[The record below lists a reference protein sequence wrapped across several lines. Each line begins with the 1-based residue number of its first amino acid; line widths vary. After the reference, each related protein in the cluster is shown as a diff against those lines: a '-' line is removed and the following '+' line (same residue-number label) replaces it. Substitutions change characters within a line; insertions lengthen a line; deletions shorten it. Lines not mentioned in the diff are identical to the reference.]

1 MNNKEPCIVE
11 TTQGFSVLYN
21 EKLLYSKYNPSR
33 AIISQIEKLTI
44 LPGTL
49 ILCNSPVLEYGLT
62 ELSEKLPPKCFM
74 LGVELEAE
82 LADFI
87 ATKKGNHSNIKNFSM
102 LSYNEAL
109 ELPVLLSKIDYTL
122 ASGIKLPSAD
132 SFKRVI
138 FLDFSAGSL
147 LHKSLY
153 EKIYSYSVNA
163 IMTFWKNRI
172 TLTKFGRRYSQD
184 FFRNLKLLHKTTPIQ
199 NYFSSVEKPIIVFG
213 SGESIDKGIQY
224 IKKDSNKYFI
234 LCADTALQ
242 PLLLNGI
249 EPQGVFIEEAQNVI
263 IKAFIGTQ
271 KADFTVFAGLSSLS
285 QLSHTFSINRLCYF
299 TTEYVQAKFLS
310 ELQVKELL
318 PPSNPPFGSV
328 GLTTFYY
335 ALKFRKSDDIPVYV
349 YGLDFAYT
357 KGKTHGQGTMAH
369 TNRLLAHNKFNS
381 LYNFAADFGYNC
393 IKLTSNAMINQ
404 DLYTTSLLLSYSN
417 LFNNL
422 FSNQHKNIYNSSQ
435 LSNTISLPHKLPEPL
450 ADIKEIKIDESSYSD
465 EKLKIYF
472 EEEKNVLITLRDLLT
487 GKTNLSGE
495 ELKLEIKKLAA
506 PREYLFLHFP
516 DGHQFSYTQDFLNR
530 IRIEIDFFLKIFCS

>member
-122 ASGIKLPSAD
+122 ASGIKLPSAG

-147 LHKSLY
+147 LHKNLY
-153 EKIYSYSVNA
+153 EKIFSYSVNA

-285 QLSHTFSINRLCYF
+285 QLSHTFPLEKLCYF
-299 TTEYVQAKFLS
+299 TTEYTQACFINNLKS
-310 ELQVKELL
+310 RELL
-318 PPSNPPFGSV
+318 PPVNQPFGSV

-335 ALKFRKSDDIPVYV
+335 ALLFRKNDSIPVYT
-349 YGLDFAYT
+349 YGLDFSYT
-357 KGKTHGQGTMAH
+357 KGRTHGKGTMAH
-369 TNRLLAHNKFNS
+369 TNLLCGKNRLNS
-381 LYNFAADFGYNC
+381 IYNLSASYGENSV
-393 IKLTSNAMINQ
+393 KVNQ
-404 DLYTTSLLLSYSN
+404 NNNETEVFSTPLLLSYSALFTN
-417 LFNNL
+417 LFTG
-422 FSNQHKNIYNSSQ
+422 QYKNIFNSSDI
-435 LSNTISLPHKLPEPL
+435 SNTIGLPYKLPEPNENTCTFSL
-450 ADIKEIKIDESSYSD
+450 TKTQTYLE
-465 EKLKIYF
+465 EKLVSYIN
-472 EEEKNVLITLRDLLT
+472 EEISALENLKALLT
-487 GKTNLSGE
+487 GQTELQGE
-495 ELKLEIKKLAA
+495 ELSLAIKKLAS
-506 PREYLFLHFP
+506 PREYLYLHFP
-516 DGHQFSYTQDFLNR
+516 DGHQFTYSQDFLNR
-530 IRIEIDFFLKIFCS
+530 IRIEIDFFLKILK